1 MAKTKLKWYSKEERL
16 FEEEY
21 YRSMAEQ
28 YAREYWG
35 VELTCPIEFVNRD
48 WRSLRGSFRI
58 NYETD
63 ECRIVMSH
71 KVNQRMGTGP
81 TLETLKHELVH
92 WYLWS
97 IGEPFD
103 DDDPRFIS
111 ECLRIGAS
119 ISGTKKAQTAY
130 KKFCAEMEAGD

>member
-1 MAKTKLKWYSKEERL
+1 MAKTKLNWYSKEERL

-48 WRSLRGSFRI
+48 WRSMRGCFRV
-58 NYETD
+58 YHETGD
-63 ECRIVMSH
+63 HKIVMSH
-71 KVNQRMGTGP
+71 KVNQRRGTGP

-103 DDDPRFIS
+103 DDDPGFVR
-111 ECLRIGAS
+111 ECIRIGAS
-119 ISGTKKAQTAY
+119 ISGTKKAQAALERY
-130 KKFCAEMEAGD
+130 CAEMEVD